1 MLSLFYFFTFFFLN
15 FHNQPPLSEQSNMKH
30 FHYSASIKKKVFG
43 TFGAERTQADT
54 KSSRS
59 TKKSTAKFLPLANT
73 FPPLQNS
80 NKSHCSEKK
89 KKKNHTFQ
97 FMEHSICFCGLLEG
111 QLNYRSAQWRMR
123 RCEGLLLEK
132 LLTGNRSFC

>member
-1 MLSLFYFFTFFFLN
+1 
-15 FHNQPPLSEQSNMKH
+15 MKH

-54 KSSRS
+54 KSPRS

-89 KKKNHTFQ
+89 KNHTFQ

-111 QLNYRSAQWRMR
+111 QLNYRLAQWRR
-123 RCEGLLLEK
+123 EGVKDFCLRNYLLGIEASANEGDIVIL
-132 LLTGNRSFC
+132 